1 MKVMQGVIVRKFPGV
16 KKIAFGVAGV
26 MLSWFTWNN
35 VMAVPLSGNST
46 VCQPD
51 STAEILYN
59 GIRLPDVWPPDTGN
73 PESKAP
79 MRVPYLENIPDIIPI
94 DVGRQLF
101 VDDFLVEETTLNRVF
116 HQAEKWEGNPV
127 FFPETEHE
135 LGERQNNKAVTYLGH
150 GGVFYDPPAQ
160 EFKMFY
166 TAGWRGGLAL
176 ATSKDLLHW
185 ERPNLGLAGENL
197 ILPAGPLMA
206 GGDNAVWL
214 DLNAKDSL
222 ERYKAIVERLY
233 GWRDHFDTRDD
244 SPTHTIHT
252 SADGLI
258 WSQGITTRRA
268 EDYSSFFYNPFRDVW
283 SYSIK
288 KSVKGRKRFYAES
301 KDFMRGASWDN
312 MVYWVDADSL
322 DEPDPE
328 IGNTPQLYS
337 LNGVAY
343 ESIMLGQFYILLGP
357 YNRVCEEGKF
367 PKITE
372 LKMGFSRDGFHWD
385 RPDRK
390 PFIGATRNE
399 NDFDRAYL
407 HGTMGVC
414 LVMGDR
420 LWFPYTGYSGIAPDG
435 SRGMYTGAS
444 IGMATLRR
452 DGFASMEAGRKKGT
466 LLTRPVKFSGK
477 HLFVN
482 VDCPQGELRVEV
494 LDEQNRVLK
503 QFTAKASKRI
513 RTDKTLYKVEW
524 EKGDDLSAL
533 AGKPVKFRF
542 HLTNGKLYSFWVSP
556 DESGASH
563 GYVGAGGPGYDG
575 VVDDKGI
582 NAY

>member
-1 MKVMQGVIVRKFPGV
+1 MNV
-16 KKIAFGVAGV
+16 KKGVFAGRFPLVKKMFLCAAGV
-26 MLSWFTWNN
+26 MSFWFTCND
-35 VMAVPLSGNST
+35 VIASPRDYNST
-46 VCQPD
+46 VCLPD
-51 STAEILYN
+51 SSEEILYN
-59 GIRLPDVWPPDTGN
+59 GIRLPEAWPPDTES
-73 PESKAP
+73 PESITP

-101 VDDFLVEETTLNRVF
+101 VDDFLIEETTLNRVF

-135 LGERQNNKAVTYLGH
+135 LGERHKNKAVTYLGH
-150 GGVFYDPPAQ
+150 GGVFYDPSAQ

-176 ATSKDLLHW
+176 ATSKDLLRW
-185 ERPNLGLAGENL
+185 ERPELGLAGENL
-197 ILPAGPLMA
+197 ILPPGPLMA
-206 GGDNAVWL
+206 GGDNAIWL
-214 DLNAKDSL
+214 DLNAKDSAQ
-222 ERYKAIVERLY
+222 RYKAIIERLH
-233 GWRDHFDTRDD
+233 GWRSNFNTRDD
-244 SPTHTIHT
+244 SPTHTLHT

-268 EDYSSFFYNPFRDVW
+268 EDYSSFFYNPFREVW

-288 KSVKGRKRFYAES
+288 KSVSGRKRFYAES
-301 KDFMRGASWDN
+301 KDFMRGASWEN
-312 MVYWVDADSL
+312 MVYWVNADSL
-322 DEPDPE
+322 DEPDSE

-337 LNGVAY
+337 LNGIAY

-357 YNRVCEEGKF
+357 YNRVCEEGRF

-385 RPDRK
+385 RPDRR
-390 PFIGATRNE
+390 PFIEATRDE
-399 NDFDRAYL
+399 KDFDRAYL

-414 LVMGDR
+414 LVMGDK
-420 LWFPYTGYSGIAPDG
+420 LWFPYTGYSGISPDG
-435 SRGMYTGAS
+435 YRGMYTGAS

-452 DGFASMEAGRKKGT
+452 DGFASMEAGKKKGI
-466 LLTRPVKFSGK
+466 LLTRPVTFRGK

-482 VDCPQGELRVEV
+482 VDCPDGELQVEV

-503 QFTAKASKRI
+503 QFNAKTSRPI
-513 RTDKTLYKVEW
+513 RTDKTLQKVEW
-524 EKGDDLSAL
+524 QAGDDLSDL
-533 AGKPVKFRF
+533 AGTPVKFRF

-556 DESGASH
+556 DKSGASH
-563 GYVGAGGPGYDG
+563 GYIGAGGPGYDG
-575 VVDDKGI
+575 VIDDKGI